1 MLYKVMRR
9 SAAAYLLRLWV
20 RMAPKAWMFICCE
33 YCVLSGRSICD
44 ELIARPGESYQLWCV
59 VVCDLKT
66 RRSRSPGPTLGRS
79 ATETK
84 SIRKCSFLMQIMNYY
99 YVIVSFAKHIIM

>member
-1 MLYKVMRR
+1 MRR

-84 SIRKCSFLMQIMNYY
+84 KHKEMF
-99 YVIVSFAKHIIM
+99 VSNADNELLLCYCFIC